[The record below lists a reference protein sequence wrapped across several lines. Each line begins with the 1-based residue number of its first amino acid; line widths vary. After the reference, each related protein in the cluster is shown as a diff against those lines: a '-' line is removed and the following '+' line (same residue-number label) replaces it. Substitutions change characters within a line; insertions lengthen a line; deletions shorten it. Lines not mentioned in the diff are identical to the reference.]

1 MTLRLTIRVKLVQKI
16 VNLIGNLKIIGTI
29 CHGCLRKGSES
40 LSFLIDVSNLV
51 NFDTS
56 VPERIVFVFKKGK
69 VLPKVSVSTLRVRLN
84 YITSSLQIRKD
95 NH

>member
-16 VNLIGNLKIIGTI
+16 VNLIGNLKVIGTI
-29 CHGCLRKGSES
+29 CHGKGSES
-40 LSFLIDVSNLV
+40 LSFLIDVSILV

-56 VPERIVFVFKKGK
+56 VPERIVFVFKKWK

-84 YITSSLQIRKD
+84 FITSSLQIRKD